1 MEQIASTCVS
11 VRFWIDSGLCQ
22 IPSAHSSTAG
32 GGDMTETGYL
42 PETASPTGSGGAQ
55 TGRETPNGGKERE
68 RKWLEDSCVHCNIIR
83 GHQETVLKAIL
94 DTKKLK

>member
-1 MEQIASTCVS
+1 MSNTLNTQLQGQGRVGA
-11 VRFWIDSGLCQ
+11 
-22 IPSAHSSTAG
+22 
-32 GGDMTETGYL
+32 DMTETEYL

-55 TGRETPNGGKERE
+55 TGRETPNREKERE
-68 RKWLEDSCVHCNIIR
+68 RKSLKDSCVHNNIIR

>member
-1 MEQIASTCVS
+1 M
-11 VRFWIDSGLCQ
+11 
-22 IPSAHSSTAG
+22 IPDYVKSPQHTAPRPGEGGGG

-55 TGRETPNGGKERE
+55 TGRETPNRGKERE